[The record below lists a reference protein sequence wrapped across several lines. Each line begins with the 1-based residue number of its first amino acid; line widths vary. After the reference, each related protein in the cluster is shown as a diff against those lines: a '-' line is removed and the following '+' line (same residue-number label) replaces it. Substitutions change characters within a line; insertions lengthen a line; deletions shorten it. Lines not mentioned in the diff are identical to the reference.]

1 MSKSKNL
8 ACPFCG
14 SRQSHIVK
22 YDGDIWRN
30 CLKCGASTRPC
41 HSVKAA
47 TTHWNERAGG
57 RQPAMSKTAG
67 TKHDGNSD
75 LLAAQVKNFEASN
88 KKTLKL
94 SRKLRKESPEAAWLR
109 GQSAG
114 FN

>member
-1 MSKSKNL
+1 
-8 ACPFCG
+8 
-14 SRQSHIVK
+14 
-22 YDGDIWRN
+22 
-30 CLKCGASTRPC
+30 
-41 HSVKAA
+41 
-47 TTHWNERAGG
+47 
-57 RQPAMSKTAG
+57 MSKTAG

-114 FN
+114 FNVCAIRLKKTLAANVGAEPPAN